1 MNLIPVLNVEETQN
15 KVRNFLENEF
25 PRYVL
30 KSGFSM
36 VDVQSPNF
44 SLAPQGSHF
53 GNSVE
58 SKMIDHLNS
67 PHIVES
73 VLDAIN
79 RCPHFEKIILTKC
92 YVQELEESQIMAQI
106 PMGRTKY
113 YQTKSKALLLFA
125 DAFENTID
133 LHVYLKTRTKCGP
146 NADPERYIMVL

>member
-1 MNLIPVLNVEETQN
+1 
-15 KVRNFLENEF
+15 
-25 PRYVL
+25 
-30 KSGFSM
+30 
-36 VDVQSPNF
+36 
-44 SLAPQGSHF
+44 
-53 GNSVE
+53 
-58 SKMIDHLNS
+58 MIDHLNS

-133 LHVYLKTRTKCGP
+133 LHVYLKTRTKREL
-146 NADPERYIMVL
+146 NADQMRTPNVILWYCRNF